1 MTFRWGILGAARI
14 AQAVLPAIR
23 EAGGEV
29 MMVGARDPQSARAQA
44 FAAEWQIGQ
53 VATYEDVLAADLD
66 AVYVPLPNH
75 LHRPWSEA
83 AMRAGKHVLTEKP
96 LSLNAQEAGRLAGVA
111 AETGKVLLEAF
122 AYRFA
127 PQHRA
132 VLEVVRRGELG
143 EVQLYRGVFGF
154 KMTNPDDFRW
164 NPAMGGGALYDV
176 GCYPVNLARLL
187 LGEPTSVTAQAR
199 WTPEGTDVALSGL
212 FDYSQPDAAR
222 TDGIR
227 SGGPLVG
234 IDCGFDWMPE
244 GMLGHCL
251 VVGSEGRLELTEAYF
266 SNTED
271 FRLTVNGE
279 VRTLAPGNGYAEMV
293 RHFQRAARGEEA
305 LLYSPQ
311 DAVNQARVLDALLLS
326 AREGNRV
333 WL

>member
-1 MTFRWGILGAARI
+1 MTFRWGLLGAARI

-29 MMVGARDPQSARAQA
+29 VMLGVREPQSARAQA
-44 FAAEWQIGQ
+44 FAAEWQISQ
-53 VATYEDVLAADLD
+53 VTSYEDVIGADLD

-83 AMRAGKHVLTEKP
+83 AMQAGKHVLTEKP
-96 LSLNAQEAGRLAGVA
+96 LSLNAQEAGQLADVA
-111 AETGKVLLEAF
+111 AGTGRVLLEAF

-143 EVQLYRGVFGF
+143 EVKLYRGVFGF
-154 KMTNPDDFRW
+154 KMTNPEDFRW
-164 NPAMGGGALYDV
+164 TPGMGGGALYDV

-187 LGEPTSVTAQAR
+187 LGEPASVTAQAR
-199 WTPEGTDVALSGL
+199 WAPEGTDAALSGL
-212 FDYSQPDAAR
+212 LEYPGNGQ
-222 TDGIR
+222 
-227 SGGPLVG
+227 GGPLVG

-244 GMLGHCL
+244 GMLGHCQ
-251 VVGSEGRLELTEAYF
+251 VVGSGGRLELTEAYF
-266 SNTED
+266 SNSED

-279 VRTLAPGNGYAEMV
+279 PRTVAPGNGYTEMV

-326 AREGNRV
+326 AREGRRV

>member
-29 MMVGARDPQSARAQA
+29 VMLGAREPQSARAQA

-53 VATYEDVLAADLD
+53 VGSYDDVIAADLD
-66 AVYVPLPNH
+66 AVYIPLPNH

-83 AMRAGKHVLTEKP
+83 ALRAGKHVLTEKP
-96 LSLNAQEAGRLAGVA
+96 LSLNAQEAAQLAGVA

-132 VLEVVRRGELG
+132 VLEVVRGGELG
-143 EVQLYRGVFGF
+143 EVKLYRGVFGF

-164 NPAMGGGALYDV
+164 SPVMGGGALYDV

-199 WTPEGTDVALSGL
+199 WTPGGTDEALSGL
-212 FDYSQPDAAR
+212 FDYAEPNGTQ
-222 TDGIR
+222 TG
-227 SGGPLVG
+227 GGPLVG

-244 GMLGHCL
+244 GMLGHCQL
-251 VVGSEGRLELTEAYF
+251 VGSEGRLELTEAYF
-266 SNTED
+266 SNAED

-279 VRTLAPGNGYAEMV
+279 LRTLAPGNGYTEMV

-326 AREGNRV
+326 AREGQRV

>member
-1 MTFRWGILGAARI
+1 MTFRWGLLGAARI
-14 AQAVLPAIR
+14 AAALIPAMR

-29 MMVGARDPQSARAQA
+29 VMVGAREPQSARAQA
-44 FAAEWQIGQ
+44 FAAEWQIAQ
-53 VATYEDVLAADLD
+53 VASYEDVIGADLD
-66 AVYVPLPNH
+66 AVYIPLPNH

-96 LSLNAQEAGRLAGVA
+96 LSLNAEQAGQLAAVA
-111 AETGKVLLEAF
+111 AETGRVLLEAF

-132 VLEVVRRGELG
+132 VLEVVRGGELG
-143 EVQLYRGVFGF
+143 EIRLYRGVFGF
-154 KMTNPDDFRW
+154 KMTNPGDFRW
-164 NPAMGGGALYDV
+164 NPEMGGGALYDV

-187 LGEPTSVTAQAR
+187 LGEPTSVSAQAR
-199 WTPEGTDVALSGL
+199 WAPGGTDVALSGL
-212 FDYSQPDAAR
+212 LAYPGNGR
-222 TDGIR
+222 
-227 SGGPLVG
+227 GGPLVG

-244 GMLGHCL
+244 GMLGHCQ

-266 SNTED
+266 SDTED

-279 VRTLAPGNGYAEMV
+279 ARTLAPGNGYTEMV

-326 AREGNRV
+326 ARESKRV